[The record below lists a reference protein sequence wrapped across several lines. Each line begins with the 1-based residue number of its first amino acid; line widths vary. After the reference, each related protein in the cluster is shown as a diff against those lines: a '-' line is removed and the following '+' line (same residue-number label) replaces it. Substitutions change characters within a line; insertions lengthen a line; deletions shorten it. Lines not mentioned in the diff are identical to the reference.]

1 MALDERRR
9 QQKLAKKNAKRKKN
23 VVAVTR
29 KAISH
34 VVNLMN
40 DPTTVAIAARAS
52 MAHDCYVSKQLFEMG
67 MGNVV
72 ISRLLPDGRIAM
84 AAFLLDVYCLGI
96 KNVFARAM
104 SPEEFRQHIKLLE
117 RNEVLH
123 KKDSSYARKLV
134 ESAES
139 WAASFGLTAHPD
151 YRVAKQLFSDIDA
164 TACEEI
170 FTFGKEGK
178 PLFINGPGDSPAKI
192 RQVLE
197 TLSRTCGEGNFETM
211 LVGSAGV

>member
-23 VVAVTR
+23 VVMVAK
-29 KAISH
+29 KAQSH

-52 MAHDCYVSKQLFEMG
+52 VAHECYASRHLFDVG

-84 AAFLLDVYCLGI
+84 ATFLLDVYCLGV

-104 SPEEFRQHIKLLE
+104 SPDEFHQQIRVLE
-117 RNEVLH
+117 KNENLV
-123 KKDSSYARKLV
+123 KKDSSYVRKLV
-134 ESAES
+134 EAAEA
-139 WAASFGLTAHPD
+139 WAAGIGFSAPPD

-164 TACEEI
+164 NACNET
-170 FTFGKEGK
+170 FTFGKDGK
-178 PLFINGPGDSPAKI
+178 PFFVNGPGDSPAKI
-192 RQVLE
+192 RQILE
-197 TLSRTCGEGNFETM
+197 TLNRTCGEGNFSTM
-211 LVGSAGV
+211 IAGSAAM